1 MLNCLKL
8 LCWTKTTG
16 STNGQKQE
24 IKLREGKIKER
35 DRGTLPEPRSELVE
49 WNTVAASSSHG
60 D

>member
-1 MLNCLKL
+1 MF

-24 IKLREGKIKER
+24 IKPREGKIKER
-35 DRGTLPEPRSELVE
+35 DRGTLLEPQSELVE
-49 WNTVAASSSHG
+49 RNTVAASSSHG

>member
-1 MLNCLKL
+1 MLNFLKI

-24 IKLREGKIKER
+24 IKPREGKIKER
-35 DRGTLPEPRSELVE
+35 DRGTLSESRSELVE
-49 WNTVAASSSHG
+49 RNMVAASSGHG